1 MTNKGEEELAELERE
16 LEELEA
22 SSGESEKQSYGSPS
36 PEKKDN
42 MFKFFREVLNLKESW
57 KVANLKDEEIGKSKL
72 GVRAYLELAA
82 YAAAED
88 LDLVSAY
95 FKDKA
100 DIVAAPTMGRKGF
113 MAQLFVTQ
121 IRKEQKVKS
130 PEQKKKNWFGAG
142 GNKDE
147 STEQQ

>member
-1 MTNKGEEELAELERE
+1 MTNKGEEELEQLEEELAELESTSAE
-16 LEELEA
+16 
-22 SSGESEKQSYGSPS
+22 GKTSYGSPS

-57 KVANLKDEEIGKSKL
+57 KVGNLKDEEIGKSKL
-72 GVRAYLELAA
+72 GVRSYLELAR
-82 YAAAED
+82 YAKAEG
-88 LDLVSAY
+88 LDHVSDY
-95 FKDKA
+95 FIDKA

-130 PEQKKKNWFGAG
+130 QEQKKKSWFGG
-142 GNKDE
+142 KQNE
-147 STEQQ
+147 SEEQ